1 MKRLG
6 KASVINLSQLIIM
19 AALVVG
25 CTPSVKR
32 HELNL
37 DQANLTWRGD
47 YDPVTHHM
55 SYTGE
60 WAGCGW
66 WFGDDSI
73 KPAADFSEYDQLVVA
88 VDNIVGDSVKLYLNV
103 RYTST
108 NDISSGTAPIVDGRA
123 TMRVDLNPDNKSHVL
138 EIYVMSQSPCELTLG
153 NSYFCEAIKYGK
165 PRELKALGGFIDA
178 SEFNGYSDDAMVSF
192 NYSVEGE
199 MTYDAESGA
208 VEPMNNWGIG
218 KIYSSADIAENV
230 CPGRQIILKQ
240 LGEQSFT
247 CLLGD
252 IRYMLDIEG
261 DDGRRGLYWKVW
273 IGGHLTDAQMINA
286 TISEAI
292 SH

>member
-252 IRYMLDIEG
+252 IRYMLNIEG

-273 IGGHLTDAQMINA
+273 TGGHLTDAQMINA